1 MLISITLNSVRDRRT
16 HLSGRN
22 AQMDPFWGVII
33 GTALGGLLL
42 EIWRTYKLYKNEKSP
57 DENQAL
63 AITSILMGLLFII
76 PFLCVIGLILSI
88 ISYNKKEFKGFARIG
103 IFLNSLVLFGTIGI
117 AIINMLK
124 N

>member
-1 MLISITLNSVRDRRT
+1 
-16 HLSGRN
+16 
-22 AQMDPFWGVII
+22 MDPFWGVII

-88 ISYNKKEFKGFARIG
+88 ISYNKKKFKGFARIG
-103 IFLNSLVLFGTIGI
+103 IYVNSFVLLWTIGVV
-117 AIINMLK
+117 IINTSIG
-124 N
+124 

>member
-1 MLISITLNSVRDRRT
+1 
-16 HLSGRN
+16 
-22 AQMDPFWGVII
+22 MDPFWGVII
-33 GTALGGLLL
+33 GTALGGILL

-57 DENQAL
+57 DENQTL

-88 ISYNKKEFKGFARIG
+88 ISHNKKKFKGFAKIG
-103 IFLNSLVLFGTIGI
+103 IYVNSFVLLVTIGI
-117 AIINMLK
+117 VIINMIK